1 MRTTQ
6 EFQSTHLFLL
16 RVWTEHGEGD
26 DDNERDSDAMQVHW
40 CGKLQHMLSGET
52 RTFRGS
58 HSLMDAVLDIVLGS
72 AGESSRPESGL
83 EERK

>member
-16 RVWTEHGEGD
+16 RVWTEQGD
-26 DDNERDSDAMQVHW
+26 GDDNERDGAKHVHW

-58 HSLMDAVLDIVLGS
+58 HSLMDAVLDIVLGP